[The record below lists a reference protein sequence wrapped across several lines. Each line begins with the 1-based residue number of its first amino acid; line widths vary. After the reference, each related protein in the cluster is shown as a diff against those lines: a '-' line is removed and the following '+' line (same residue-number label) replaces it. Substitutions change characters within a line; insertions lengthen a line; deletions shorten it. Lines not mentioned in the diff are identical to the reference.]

1 MLNANT
7 TEYQYKASLIIP
19 VYNEE
24 ENVNLLQTEIEKS
37 LEGKLSYEVIYIDD
51 GSSDRSYELL
61 AEIAK
66 QKPNAKVIK
75 LRRNYGQTAAM
86 QAGIENASGEI
97 MIPLDSDLQND
108 PSDIPDLIAKVEEGY
123 DVVSGWRKNRQDT
136 FINRKLPSV
145 IANKIISMISGVHL
159 HDYGCSLK
167 AYKTDVLKYVKLYG
181 ELHRFIPVCASW
193 YGAKVT
199 EMPVKHHAR
208 RFGVSKY
215 GIYRTFKVILDL
227 IVMKF
232 LTNYAT
238 RPIYVFGGMAILS
251 MLLFMASAV
260 WALALK
266 FGYGID
272 LDSTPLPVISTMFFT
287 VAIQVAMMGL
297 LADMLMRTYY
307 ESQDKK
313 IYTVEKALNYET
325 EAARDFVNA

>member
-1 MLNANT
+1 MLTANKP
-7 TEYQYKASLIIP
+7 EYKYKASLIIP

-24 ENVNLLQTEIEKS
+24 ENINLLQAEIEKS
-37 LEGKLSYEVIYIDD
+37 IEGKLSYEVIYVDD
-51 GSSDRSYELL
+51 GSSDKSYELL
-61 AEIAK
+61 SAIAAK
-66 QKPNAKVIK
+66 KLNIKVIK

-86 QAGIENASGEI
+86 QAGIEHANGEI
-97 MIPLDSDLQND
+97 LIPLDSDLQND

-145 IANKIISMISGVHL
+145 IANKIISVISGVHL

-167 AYKTDVLKYVKLYG
+167 AYKADVLKYVKLYG

-215 GIYRTFKVILDL
+215 GINRTIKVILDL

-238 RPIYVFGGMAILS
+238 RPIYVFGGMSILS
-251 MLLFMASAV
+251 FALFMASTI
-260 WALALK
+260 WALILK
-266 FGYGID
+266 FAYGID
-272 LDSTPLPVISTMFFT
+272 LDSTPLPVISAMFFT
-287 VAIQVAMMGL
+287 VSIQIAMMGL

-313 IYTVEKALNYET
+313 IYTVQTALNFEP
-325 EAARDFVNA
+325 EPDLVEV

>member
-123 DVVSGWRKNRQDT
+123 DVVSGWRKNRQIET
-136 FINRKLPSV
+136 F
-145 IANKIISMISGVHL
+145 
-159 HDYGCSLK
+159 
-167 AYKTDVLKYVKLYG
+167 
-181 ELHRFIPVCASW
+181 
-193 YGAKVT
+193 
-199 EMPVKHHAR
+199 
-208 RFGVSKY
+208 
-215 GIYRTFKVILDL
+215 
-227 IVMKF
+227 
-232 LTNYAT
+232 
-238 RPIYVFGGMAILS
+238 
-251 MLLFMASAV
+251 
-260 WALALK
+260 
-266 FGYGID
+266 
-272 LDSTPLPVISTMFFT
+272 
-287 VAIQVAMMGL
+287 
-297 LADMLMRTYY
+297 
-307 ESQDKK
+307 
-313 IYTVEKALNYET
+313 
-325 EAARDFVNA
+325 

>member
-1 MLNANT
+1 MQTANNQ
-7 TEYQYKASLIIP
+7 EYKYKASLIIP

-24 ENVNLLQTEIEKS
+24 ENLDLLQEEIEKA
-37 LEGKLSYEVIYIDD
+37 LESKLSYEVIYIDD
-51 GSSDRSYELL
+51 GSSDKSYQLL
-61 AEIAK
+61 EQIAAK
-66 QKPNAKVIK
+66 KDNAKVIK

-86 QAGIENASGEI
+86 QAGIEHASGEI

-108 PSDIPDLIAKVEEGY
+108 PSDIPELISKVEEGY

-145 IANKIISMISGVHL
+145 IANKIISVISGVHL

-167 AYKTDVLKYVKLYG
+167 AYKADVLKYVKLYG

-215 GIYRTFKVILDL
+215 GINRTFKVILDL

-232 LTNYAT
+232 LSNYAT
-238 RPIYVFGGMAILS
+238 RPIYVFGGMSILS
-251 MLLFMASAV
+251 LLLFFATSV
-260 WALALK
+260 WALVLK
-266 FGYGID
+266 FGYAID

-287 VAIQVAMMGL
+287 VSIQVAMMGL

-307 ESQDKK
+307 ESQDKNIQK
-313 IYTVEKALNYET
+313 KH
-325 EAARDFVNA
+325 

>member
-1 MLNANT
+1 MNLNADKANIYT
-7 TEYQYKASLIIP
+7 YKASLIIP

-24 ENVNLLQTEIEKS
+24 ENVELLQAEIEKS
-37 LEGKLSYEVIYIDD
+37 LNGKISYEVVYVDD
-51 GSSDRSYELL
+51 GSKDASYEIL
-61 AEIAK
+61 EKIA
-66 QKPNAKVIK
+66 QGRDYVKVIK

-86 QAGIENASGEI
+86 QAGIENSSGEI
-97 MIPLDSDLQND
+97 LIPLDSDLQND
-108 PSDIPDLIAKVEEGY
+108 PSDIPELINKIEEGY

-145 IANKIISMISGVHL
+145 IANSIISWISGVKL

-167 AYKTDVLKYVKLYG
+167 AYKADVLQYVKLYG

-208 RFGVSKY
+208 RFGKSKY
-215 GIYRTFKVILDL
+215 GINRTIKVILDL
-227 IVMKF
+227 IVIKF

-238 RPIYVFGGMAILS
+238 RPIYVFGGISVVS
-251 MLLFMASAV
+251 MLFFIGASI
-260 WALALK
+260 WALILK
-266 FGYGID
+266 FNEGID
-272 LDSTPLPVISTMFFT
+272 LDSTPLPVIAAMFFT
-287 VAIQVAMMGL
+287 VSVQIAMMGL

-313 IYTVEKALNYET
+313 IYTVEKRLNFNQAQY
-325 EAARDFVNA
+325 ASL